1 MCYTNKGDGMELKEV
16 IFTRDLPNI
25 DLHGLDRDTA
35 RVKVLEFIKD
45 NKTMK
50 NEIICIV
57 HGVGSGT
64 IKNEVHITLKKSKDV
79 IDFKLF
85 YNNVGCTIA
94 KIKIDI

>member
-1 MCYTNKGDGMELKEV
+1 MELKEV
-16 IFTRDLPNI
+16 IFTNDLPSI

-45 NKTMK
+45 NKVLK

-57 HGVGSGT
+57 HGVGSG
-64 IKNEVHITLKKSKDV
+64 IVKNEVHTTLRKCKDV

-85 YNNVGCTIA
+85 YNNVGCTIV
-94 KIKIDI
+94 KIKFDR